1 MAGGNG
7 QTTRVLATL
16 SVVVR
21 VVLVLALI
29 AVIAPMVAGE
39 PGVLDRLIGRGS
51 TVDDWSEASA
61 VFTRDGATPA
71 QRRELRSHLQA
82 HLAHHATLS
91 VRFMRATVS
100 GDPEFVE
107 TANAVLVRNTQ
118 DLRGTLQP
126 ALGDKAADQFAELWE
141 QQTRHL
147 FSYAAGV
154 RDDDEAAR
162 DEAHRNL
169 SSTIADQSALLDGAT
184 GGRLS
189 ADLAA
194 TKLQMQADLLLFQI
208 DAYGEH
214 NYAQAYELER
224 EAFGNMYPLGAA
236 IAAAAAGKDPR
247 RISTTPREEIASS
260 LALLMEEH
268 VELSIDVIRAGA
280 NGSSEF
286 GAAATALD
294 ANTAELTRA
303 MSTLLGKG
311 PARRF
316 NRRWV
321 RHIDLMMRYT
331 VAVAE
336 QDVAART
343 ELQRRLD
350 ATMRGFGPAL
360 AKATGGKVKARMLT
374 NAMTTHQYQMLDQIS
389 SFVSADYE
397 QAHDTAYD
405 AYMHMNGAATRL
417 GRALGA
423 AVRDGLPRGGA
434 ATGGGGM
441 ATPTS

>member
-16 SVVVR
+16 SVVIR

-29 AVIAPMVAGE
+29 AVIVPMIVGE

-71 QRRELRSHLQA
+71 QRRELRSELQA

-107 TANAVLVRNTQ
+107 TANAVLVRNTE
-118 DLRGTLQP
+118 DLRDTLQP
-126 ALGDKAADQFAELWE
+126 AIGDAGAERFAELWE

-154 RDDDEAAR
+154 RDGDEAAR
-162 DEAHRNL
+162 DEARRNL
-169 SSTIADQSALLDGAT
+169 TTTITEQAELLDGAT
-184 GGRLS
+184 GGRLG

-194 TKLQMQADLLLFQI
+194 TKLQMQVDLLLFQI
-208 DAYGEH
+208 DAYGDH
-214 NYAQAYELER
+214 NYTQAYELER
-224 EAFGNMYPLGAA
+224 EAFANMYPLGAA
-236 IAAAAAGKDPR
+236 VAAAAAGKDPQ

-260 LALLMEEH
+260 LALLMDEH

-286 GAAATALD
+286 GAAASALD

-303 MSTLLGKG
+303 TSTLLGKG

-321 RHIDLMMRYT
+321 RHIDLLMRYT

-336 QDVAART
+336 DDVAERT
-343 ELQRRLD
+343 ALQRRLD
-350 ATMRGFGPAL
+350 TTMRGFGPAL
-360 AKATGGKVKARMLT
+360 AKATGGTVKARMLT
-374 NAMTTHQYQMLDQIS
+374 NAMTTHEYQMLDQIS
-389 SFVSADYE
+389 SFVRADYE
-397 QAHDTAYD
+397 QAHDIAYD
-405 AYMHMNGAATRL
+405 AYIHMNGAATRL

-434 ATGGGGM
+434 ATGGGGT
-441 ATPTS
+441 ATPIS